1 MEQHDTDLLLELKT
15 LRKGRGINAARLT
28 DQIGTRLRELAAVD
42 EHDGTGIIRQ
52 KLTGALDRLAES
64 LPTDL
69 ALAARAALGLHPEAQ
84 QPFLAER
91 VQWLADRLERDVRT
105 ARRRVDLSLA
115 ALAERALV
123 PESAAATVPA
133 PRAPL
138 TPEPDDDK
146 WHIRE
151 FRAVL
156 RLDQPTP
163 EAIEQRVVVANE
175 DGLDR
180 LDALITIPRDRA
192 TRTSS
197 HDLLME
203 VLYGAT
209 IISRERVTGSRF
221 KYGLQLPR
229 ALYAGEAHEYA
240 LVFRLPP
247 NQPMRTHYVY
257 TTHRRCDA
265 FDLRIRFDPERLP
278 AQIWRVNEGY
288 LGDLDDETAPRDVV
302 DVDRTGEIHLAFHR
316 LRLGYGYGAQ
326 WTAPPSDEL
335 RHGTEGPPADH
346 HSRISPPTAP

>member
-1 MEQHDTDLLLELKT
+1 MEQHDPDLLRELKH
-15 LRKGRGINAARLT
+15 LRKGRGINTARIT
-28 DQIGTRLRELAAVD
+28 DQIGPHLRELAGVGCADPTGVVRQALA
-42 EHDGTGIIRQ
+42 GT
-52 KLTGALDRLAES
+52 LDRLAGS
-64 LPTDL
+64 LPGDL
-69 ALAARAALGLHPEAQ
+69 ALAVRAALALHPEAQ

-91 VQWLADRLERDVRT
+91 VQWLADRLQRDVRT
-105 ARRRVDLSLA
+105 ARRRVDLGLA
-115 ALAERALV
+115 ALAERAAL
-123 PESAAATVPA
+123 PRPGGTAVPA
-133 PRAPL
+133 PRAPVSR
-138 TPEPDDDK
+138 EPDDDP

-151 FRAVL
+151 FRALL

-180 LDALITIPRDRA
+180 LDALITIPRDPA
-192 TRTSS
+192 TRVGS

-209 IISRERVTGSRF
+209 IVSRERVTGSRF

-229 ALYAGEAHEYA
+229 ALRAGEAHEYA
-240 LVFRLPP
+240 LLFRLPP

-278 AQIWRVNEGY
+278 AEIWRVDQGY
-288 LGDLDDETAPRDVV
+288 LGDLDDETAPRDLVA
-302 DVDRTGEIHLAFHR
+302 VDRTGEVRLRFDR

-326 WTAPPSDEL
+326 WTAPPPYEVRADGCAAD
-335 RHGTEGPPADH
+335 RITPP
-346 HSRISPPTAP
+346 

>member
-1 MEQHDTDLLLELKT
+1 MEQHDTELLRELKT
-15 LRKGRGINAARLT
+15 LRKGRGVNTARLP
-28 DQIGTRLRELAAVD
+28 DQIGPLLRELAAVENQD
-42 EHDGTGIIRQ
+42 AAGIIRQ
-52 KLTGALDRLAES
+52 KVTGALNRLAES

-69 ALAARAALGLHPEAQ
+69 ALAARAALSLHPEAQ

-91 VQWLADRLERDVRT
+91 VQWLADQLERDVRT
-105 ARRRVDLSLA
+105 ARRRVDLGLT
-115 ALAERALV
+115 ALAEQALV
-123 PESAAATVPA
+123 PTPAEGTVPA

-138 TPEPDDDK
+138 TREPDDDP

-163 EAIEQRVVVANE
+163 EAIEQRVIVANQ

-180 LDALITIPRDRA
+180 LDALITIPRDRDI
-192 TRTSS
+192 RTGS

-209 IISRERVTGSRF
+209 IVSRERVTGSRF

-229 ALYAGEAHEYA
+229 ALYSGEAHEYA
-240 LVFRLPP
+240 LLFRLPP

-278 AQIWRVNEGY
+278 AEIWRVNQGY
-288 LGDLDDETAPRDVV
+288 FGDLDDDAAPRDVV
-302 DVDRTGEIHLAFHR
+302 DVDRTGEVHLVFHR
-316 LRLGYGYGAQ
+316 LRQGFGYGAQ
-326 WTAPPSDEL
+326 WTPPPYEIA
-335 RHGTEGPPADH
+335 EG
-346 HSRISPPTAP
+346 SS

>member
-1 MEQHDTDLLLELKT
+1 MEQQDTALLLELKT
-15 LRKGRGINAARLT
+15 LRKGRGINTARLPE
-28 DQIGTRLRELAAVD
+28 QIGPLLRELAAV
-42 EHDGTGIIRQ
+42 EKHDATGIVRQ
-52 KLTGALDRLAES
+52 KVTDALDRLAES
-64 LPTDL
+64 LPADL
-69 ALAARAALGLHPEAQ
+69 ALAARAALSLHPEAQ

-91 VQWLADRLERDVRT
+91 VQWLADQLERDVRT
-105 ARRRVDLSLA
+105 ARRRVDLGLT

-123 PESAAATVPA
+123 PTAADTAVPA

-138 TPEPDDDK
+138 SREPDDDP

-180 LDALITIPRDRA
+180 LDALITIPRDREV
-192 TRTSS
+192 RTGS
-197 HDLLME
+197 HDLMME

-229 ALYAGEAHEYA
+229 PLYAGEAHEYA
-240 LVFRLPP
+240 LLFRLPP

-278 AQIWRVNEGY
+278 DQVWRVNQGY

-302 DVDRTGEIHLAFHR
+302 DVDRTGEVHLVFHR
-316 LRLGYGYGAQ
+316 LRLGFGYGAQ
-326 WTAPPSDEL
+326 WTALPSCVRL
-335 RHGTEGPPADH
+335 
-346 HSRISPPTAP
+346 PT